1 MFSHL
6 KCLHGQHNIVI
17 GNMLAASS
25 RLSGPC
31 VNESTI
37 CIIKKKENSFRGS
50 IKTSVALIEK
60 ISCVVYPVIL
70 SAKMERA

>member
-17 GNMLAASS
+17 GNLLAARS
-25 RLSGPC
+25 RFSRPC

-37 CIIKKKENSFRGS
+37 CIIKKKKIRFRGS
-50 IKTSVALIEK
+50 IKAIVALIEK
-60 ISCVVYPVIL
+60 FRV
-70 SAKMERA
+70 